1 LLPKATIANCAYLA
15 DLVEAKSR

>member
-1 LLPKATIANCAYLA
+1 LPKATIANCAYLA